1 LHDFSFICSIISV
14 KKGLLNMKLNDRV
27 AIVTGAGQGIGE
39 AIALRLANAG
49 ADVAVVDLNLPTAE
63 AVSQK
68 IRDLGRRSIAV
79 RCDVSRAAEVSAMRD
94 RVLAELGRIDILVNN
109 AGIAGKNAPLLEVS
123 EEEWDLVMSVDVKS
137 VFLCSKAVLPH
148 MIERRYG
155 RIVNVASIAGKEGN
169 PNLAPY
175 STAKA
180 AVICLTKALAK
191 EVVLNGVNVNCVTP
205 AVIATPILKQL
216 TQQQIEYMTSRIP
229 MGRVGRPEEVAA
241 VVHFLASDDA
251 SFVTGQCYDVSG
263 GRATY

>member
-1 LHDFSFICSIISV
+1 MNL
-14 KKGLLNMKLNDRV
+14 KERV
-27 AIVTGAGQGIGE
+27 AMVTGAGQGIGE
-39 AIALRLANAG
+39 AIALRLAGAG
-49 ADVAVVDLNLPTAE
+49 ADVAVVDLNLPMAE
-63 AVSQK
+63 AAAQK
-68 IRDLGRRSIAV
+68 VRGLGRRAIAV
-79 RCDVSRAAEVSAMRD
+79 RCDVSRSDEVSAMRD

-123 EEEWDLVMSVDVKS
+123 EEDWDRVMSVDLKS

-148 MIERRYG
+148 MLGRRHG
-155 RIVNVASIAGKEGN
+155 RIVNIASIAGKEGN

-175 STAKA
+175 SAAKA

-191 EVVLNGVNVNCVTP
+191 EVVLEGVNVNCVTP
-205 AVIATPILKQL
+205 AVIETPILKTL
-216 TQQQIEYMTSRIP
+216 TAKQIEYMTSRIP